1 MRSSVLE
8 VMIDERLHLE
18 RMTENAVVWAFSRH
32 SEPLNTARRVF
43 KDYVLSCD
51 VYRVDNQL

>member
-8 VMIDERLHLE
+8 VMIDERLHPA
-18 RMTENAVVWAFSRH
+18 RITENAVVWASSMRR
-32 SEPLNTARRVF
+32 EPLNTARRVF

-51 VYRVDNQL
+51 VYRVDHQL